1 MKHLKDEPLE
11 PPPIP
16 VPAAPSAATA
26 PSAAAGL
33 AAAAALYSA
42 VAQANAAAAAAA
54 AAAGIPSSKKDDETE
69 EDGEVCALQ
78 LHSLQFDARSFCF
91 FCPVVVCAR
100 RAVAVP
106 LARAYVLAHN
116 AVQGKGK
123 KDDGGDGPK
132 APEGDEAQDETAAQR
147 ARDAALEQRIV
158 AALVAPPDGISMS
171 ISLSMPTPPKEA
183 LPKDDPPTEEPPKV

>member
-69 EDGEVCALQ
+69 EDGEVCVLYNSIPYNAM
-78 LHSLQFDARSFCF
+78 
-91 FCPVVVCAR
+91 PVVFFFAQSSSVSGVPWQCPWPALMFWHTMLYRAR
-100 RAVAVP
+100 GR
-106 LARAYVLAHN
+106 RMT
-116 AVQGKGK
+116 GER
-123 KDDGGDGPK
+123 GPRR
-132 APEGDEAQDETAAQR
+132 QR
-147 ARDAALEQRIV
+147 ATRPRMKPLHREQETQ
-158 AALVAPPDGISMS
+158 PSSNG
-171 ISLSMPTPPKEA
+171 
-183 LPKDDPPTEEPPKV
+183 

>member
-69 EDGEVCALQ
+69 EDGEVCVLYNSIPYNAMPVV
-78 LHSLQFDARSFCF
+78 FF
-91 FCPVVVCAR
+91 FCPVVVCER

-116 AVQGKGK
+116 VVQGKGK

-183 LPKDDPPTEEPPKV
+183 PPKDDPPTEEPLKV

>member
-1 MKHLKDEPLE
+1 MHAKICCACVTCVKKRAEMGLISPHLPLTARALVAPCASSQSSWSTTGHTEQQLVNFINRLKMKHLKDEPLE

-69 EDGEVCALQ
+69 EDGEVCVLYNSIPYNAM
-78 LHSLQFDARSFCF
+78 
-91 FCPVVVCAR
+91 PVVFFFLPSR
-100 RAVAVP
+100 R
-106 LARAYVLAHN
+106 L
-116 AVQGKGK
+116 
-123 KDDGGDGPK
+123 
-132 APEGDEAQDETAAQR
+132 
-147 ARDAALEQRIV
+147 
-158 AALVAPPDGISMS
+158 
-171 ISLSMPTPPKEA
+171 
-183 LPKDDPPTEEPPKV
+183 

>member
-69 EDGEVCALQ
+69 EDGEVCVLYN
-78 LHSLQFDARSFCF
+78 SI
-91 FCPVVVCAR
+91 PVVLFLALSSSVRGVPWQCPWPVLMFWHTMLNRAR
-100 RAVAVP
+100 GR
-106 LARAYVLAHN
+106 RMT
-116 AVQGKGK
+116 
-123 KDDGGDGPK
+123 
-132 APEGDEAQDETAAQR
+132 AQKRRQR
-147 ARDAALEQRIV
+147 ATRHRMKPLHREQE
-158 AALVAPPDGISMS
+158 
-171 ISLSMPTPPKEA
+171 T
-183 LPKDDPPTEEPPKV
+183 LPWSKG